1 MTEAKCVPE
10 GRNYPS
16 DEKAQL
22 FNDMAPQSGASE
34 VASDAQP
41 TQQFR
46 LPVSD
51 LHELSVLEY
60 GNPKGIPAVFLHGGP
75 GAGVSAKQVASFDLD
90 TYRVITFDQRGAGRS
105 TPAAEIAENTTQH
118 LIMDMETLREKLGI
132 ERWLVAGGSWGSC
145 LGLAYGLA
153 YPQRCLGFRLHGIFL
168 GGQEDVDWWFYG
180 CRAIF
185 PDHWQ
190 KFAEFVPASERS
202 DLLTAYYKRLTSG
215 DSLQEQ
221 EAARSLRGFSA
232 RTQTFEPDTDHVSK
246 LLKPEAALSV
256 SRIFTHYC
264 VNRAFLPD
272 NYLID
277 NIDRIRHLPAEIV
290 QARYDTVT
298 PMMTAWKLKEAW
310 PEANFTIVTL
320 ANHQSTI
327 GPMADALAA
336 ASVRLA
342 RQLT

>member
-1 MTEAKCVPE
+1 MKSSISSA
-10 GRNYPS
+10 GSWRG
-16 DEKAQL
+16 
-22 FNDMAPQSGASE
+22 GA
-34 VASDAQP
+34 
-41 TQQFR
+41 
-46 LPVSD
+46 
-51 LHELSVLEY
+51 
-60 GNPKGIPAVFLHGGP
+60 
-75 GAGVSAKQVASFDLD
+75 
-90 TYRVITFDQRGAGRS
+90 
-105 TPAAEIAENTTQH
+105 
-118 LIMDMETLREKLGI
+118 
-132 ERWLVAGGSWGSC
+132 WGSC
-145 LGLAYGLA
+145 LALAYGLA

-215 DSLQEQ
+215 NPLQEQ
-221 EAARSLRGFSA
+221 EAAKSLRGFSA
-232 RTQTFEPDTDHVSK
+232 RTQTFEPNTDHVSK

-272 NYLID
+272 NYLLD

-327 GPMADALAA
+327 GPMADALTA
-336 ASVRLA
+336 ASARLA
-342 RQLT
+342 GQLT